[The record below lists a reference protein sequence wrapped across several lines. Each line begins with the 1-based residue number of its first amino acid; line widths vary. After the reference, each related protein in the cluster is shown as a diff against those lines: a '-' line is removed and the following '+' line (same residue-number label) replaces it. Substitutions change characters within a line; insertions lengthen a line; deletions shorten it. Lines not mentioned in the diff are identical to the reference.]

1 MNKDISYDDKIL
13 IAGASGLAG
22 NAILRALQKSGYG
35 REEIGGKLFYP
46 SRSELNYLYR
56 EEVNDWFKKNQP
68 NVVIIA
74 AAKVGGIF
82 ANDSFPADF
91 LLENLKIQTNLI
103 EISWERKVKKLLFL
117 GSNCI
122 YPKFSHQ
129 PMKEESLLTG
139 ELESTNQWYAIAKIA
154 GIKLCESLRK
164 QHGFNAIS
172 IMPANLYGPMD
183 NFHQTNSHV
192 LPALIR
198 RFYEAKKNSVEEVIC
213 WGSGSPRRDFL
224 HVDDLGDAS
233 VFLLENWS
241 TFAENAPKSLNGE
254 TITYLNVGSGED
266 ISIKEL
272 AILIAN
278 KTGYKGKIVWDKS
291 KPDGHPIK
299 RVDIKKISSLGWS
312 PTITLEDGIM
322 STIEYFKTSIEE
334 GKFLRL

>member
-1 MNKDISYDDKIL
+1 MDKGISYDDRIL
-13 IAGASGLAG
+13 IAGGTGLAG
-22 NAILRALQKSGYG
+22 NAILRSLQKYGYG
-35 REEIGGKLFYP
+35 EEKLGGKLFSP
-46 SRSELNYLYR
+46 KRNELNFLNR
-56 EEVNDWFKKNQP
+56 DKVNKWFDINQP

-82 ANDSFPADF
+82 ANDAYPADF

-103 EISWERKVKKLLFL
+103 EISWERNVKKLLFL

-122 YPKFSHQ
+122 YPKFCEQ

-139 ELESTNQWYAIAKIA
+139 SLEITNQWYAIAKIA

-164 QHGFNAIS
+164 QYGFNAIS
-172 IMPANLYGPMD
+172 IMPANLYGPRD
-183 NFHQTNSHV
+183 NFHPTNSHV

-198 RFYEAKKNSVEEVIC
+198 RFYEAKKDSVEEVIC

-241 TFAENAPKSLNGE
+241 TFAKNCPKSSSGE
-254 TITYLNVGSGED
+254 ILTYLNVGSGTD

-272 AILIAN
+272 ATLIAK
-278 KTGYKGKIVWDKS
+278 KTGFKGRIVWDES

-299 RVDIKKISSLGWS
+299 RVDIEKISSLGWL
-312 PTITLEDGIM
+312 PTINLESGIIK
-322 STIEYFKTSIEE
+322 TIEYFKTSIEK
-334 GKFLRL
+334 GTFLRL

>member
-1 MNKDISYDDKIL
+1 MDKSISYSDKIL
-13 IAGASGLAG
+13 IAGGAGLAG
-22 NAILRALQKSGYG
+22 NAILRSLEKAGYG
-35 REEIGGKLFYP
+35 NEKLGGKLYTP
-46 SRSELNYLYR
+46 KKNELNFLYR
-56 EEVNDWFKKNQP
+56 EKVNDWFEVNKP
-68 NVVIIA
+68 DVVIVA

-82 ANDSFPADF
+82 ANDAYPADF

-122 YPKFSHQ
+122 YPKFSDQ

-139 ELESTNQWYAIAKIA
+139 SLEETNQWYAIAKIA

-164 QHGFNAIS
+164 QYGFNAIS
-172 IMPANLYGPMD
+172 IMPANLYGPGD
-183 NFHQTNSHV
+183 NFHPTNSHV

-198 RFYEAKKNSVEEVIC
+198 RFYEAKKNSMEEVIC

-241 TFAENAPKSLNGE
+241 TFSGNCPKNSNGE
-254 TITYLNVGSGED
+254 ILTFLNIGSGTD

-272 AILIAN
+272 ATLIA
-278 KTGYKGKIVWDKS
+278 KKIDYEGRIIWDES

-299 RVDIKKISSLGWS
+299 RVDIEKISSLGWT
-312 PTITLEDGIM
+312 PKIPLENGIIN
-322 STIEYFKTSIEE
+322 TIEYFKNAMENGT
-334 GKFLRL
+334 FLRL

>member
-1 MNKDISYDDKIL
+1 MDKGISYDDRIL
-13 IAGASGLAG
+13 IAGGTGLAG
-22 NAILRALQKSGYG
+22 NAILRSLQKYGYG
-35 REEIGGKLFYP
+35 EEKLGGKLFTP
-46 SRSELNYLYR
+46 KRNELNFLNR
-56 EEVNDWFKKNQP
+56 DKVNKWFDINQP

-82 ANDSFPADF
+82 ANDSYPADF

-103 EISWERKVKKLLFL
+103 EISWERNVKKLLFL

-122 YPKFSHQ
+122 YPKFCEQ

-139 ELESTNQWYAIAKIA
+139 SLEITNQWYAIAKIA

-164 QHGFNAIS
+164 QYGFNAIS
-172 IMPANLYGPMD
+172 IMPANLYGPRD
-183 NFHQTNSHV
+183 NFHPTNSHV

-198 RFYEAKKNSVEEVIC
+198 RFYEAKKDSVEEVIC

-241 TFAENAPKSLNGE
+241 TFANNCPKNSSGE
-254 TITYLNVGSGED
+254 ILTYLNVGSGTD

-272 AILIAN
+272 ATLIAK
-278 KTGYKGKIVWDKS
+278 KTGYKGRIVWDES

-299 RVDIKKISSLGWS
+299 RVDIEKISSLGWL
-312 PTITLEDGIM
+312 PTINLESGIIK
-322 STIEYFKTSIEE
+322 TIEYFKTSIEK
-334 GKFLRL
+334 GTFLRL

>member
-1 MNKDISYDDKIL
+1 MDKGISYDDRIL
-13 IAGASGLAG
+13 IAGGTGLAG
-22 NAILRALQKSGYG
+22 NAILRSLQKYGYG
-35 REEIGGKLFYP
+35 EEKLGGKLFSP
-46 SRSELNYLYR
+46 KRNELNFLNR
-56 EEVNDWFKKNQP
+56 DKVNKWFDINQP

-82 ANDSFPADF
+82 ANDSYPADF

-103 EISWERKVKKLLFL
+103 EISWERNVKKLLFL

-122 YPKFSHQ
+122 YPKFCEQ

-139 ELESTNQWYAIAKIA
+139 SLEITNQWYAIAKIA

-164 QHGFNAIS
+164 QYGFNAIS
-172 IMPANLYGPMD
+172 IMPANLYGPRD
-183 NFHQTNSHV
+183 NFHSTNSHV

-198 RFYEAKKNSVEEVIC
+198 RFYEAKKDSVEEVIC

-241 TFAENAPKSLNGE
+241 TFANNCPKSSSGE
-254 TITYLNVGSGED
+254 ILTYLNVGSGTD

-272 AILIAN
+272 ATLIAK
-278 KTGYKGKIVWDKS
+278 KTGYKGRIVWDES

-299 RVDIKKISSLGWS
+299 RVDIEKISSLGWL
-312 PTITLEDGIM
+312 PTINLESGIIK
-322 STIEYFKTSIEE
+322 TIEYFKTSIEK
-334 GKFLRL
+334 GTFLRL